1 MGRTNP
7 REFTGSSG
15 VLPDEAYNIDKASS
29 EAYNPQVAET
39 QVISIVLRIRLRRI
53 GAKKRPFYRIMVADA
68 RSPRNGAYVE
78 QLGHYD
84 PLTDPPTIVLDD
96 DKARSWLNKGAQ
108 PSDPVA
114 YILRSRGILSKD

>member
-1 MGRTNP
+1 MIP
-7 REFTGSSG
+7 
-15 VLPDEAYNIDKASS
+15 
-29 EAYNPQVAET
+29 
-39 QVISIVLRIRLRRI
+39 IVLRIRLRRI

-68 RSPRNGAYVE
+68 RAPRNGSFVE

-96 DKARSWLNKGAQ
+96 DKARSWLSKGAQ

-114 YILRSRGILSKD
+114 HILRSRGILSKD